1 MIDFNADIISFTS
14 LANIRLGHS
23 VDIYLEEM
31 LTRFTVETK
40 EYPSSSP
47 LGGDMHGYFLDDNT
61 ISIFTDANDIIVSVV
76 CNQNYHGRYQ
86 NNLYAG
92 ITMERLTLLSKSIL
106 LINGALIVDGDYG
119 LAFSLPS
126 PYDEIADSLQHIPGD
141 LQLVEV
147 VVSDHSSWAP
157 QASRKGRKKR

>member
-23 VDIYLEEM
+23 VDMYLEEM

-40 EYPSSSP
+40 KYPSSSP

-86 NNLYAG
+86 NKLYAG